1 MRRFAVRFKL
11 LHFFST
17 AHVFSVNALSSLFHL
32 PDGVYNRSQSI
43 RWMEYK
49 ALAAPG
55 NAPVMDPKD
64 DTGYIMSGVVAE
76 TYL

>member
-17 AHVFSVNALSSLFHL
+17 SHVFSVNALSSLFHF
-32 PDGVYNRSQSI
+32 PDGMYNRTAVI

-49 ALAAPG
+49 ALPAPG
-55 NAPVMDPKD
+55 EIPVMNPSD
-64 DTGYIMSGVVAE
+64 DT
-76 TYL
+76 